1 LTFCQFGISTPLSTL
16 WHFTGQLLFV
26 VAKVIYSVS
35 VLLAMASTLA
45 RHLPLLVLPFIS
57 AITSFASP
65 VLPSFLR
72 FLPPAI
78 GITFQ
83 PMYKP
88 CCSETRYPSSNTE
101 FPNQHLSQK
110 LVPPAVS
117 FPPLSSFSNLGLL
130 SETTNL
136 NLYRRSRHF
145 TCPPFL
151 SRFGAVKPSLRFF
164 VSSLSVDLDFSWSPF
179 AFQFLFR

>member
-1 LTFCQFGISTPLSTL
+1 LSTQ
-16 WHFTGQLLFV
+16 WHFTCQLLFS

-72 FLPPAI
+72 FLPPAV
-78 GITFQ
+78 GISFQ

-88 CCSETRYPSSNTE
+88 CCYETRCPSSNTE
-101 FPNQHLSQK
+101 FSQPAPFIK
-110 LVPPAVS
+110 ACSAAVS
-117 FPPLSSFSNLGLL
+117 FPPLSSFSTLGL
-130 SETTNL
+130 
-136 NLYRRSRHF
+136 H
-145 TCPPFL
+145 
-151 SRFGAVKPSLRFF
+151 
-164 VSSLSVDLDFSWSPF
+164 
-179 AFQFLFR
+179 